1 MYICPYCGHR
11 GRESQ
16 TGEEEHII
24 PLSRRGSDK
33 SRNKLIACEKCNA
46 AKGRKTPAEFA
57 KWVEANNW
65 RPDWPDAD
73 MRPFLRA
80 QKAKSRA
87 GLRRKSLGKRDLLQI
102 HKRKR

>member
-24 PLSRRGSDK
+24 PLIRRGSDE

-57 KWVEANNW
+57 KWVEATNW
-65 RPDWPDAD
+65 KPRWPNAD
-73 MRPFLRA
+73 MRPFLKA
-80 QKAKSRA
+80 QKAKSKA
-87 GLRRKSLGKRDLLQI
+87 NLPRKSLGKRELMQI
-102 HKRKR
+102 HGRQR